1 MKTKISNNDIQN
13 PNRANCD
20 FLRNQDE
27 CACPA
32 KIKNL
37 NSKAPLLYKKGWR
50 RVGGDVC
57 IFVQDNSFEQCPYRL
72 INGKEV

>member
-1 MKTKISNNDIQN
+1 MKDYNVQN

-27 CACPA
+27 CACSA
-32 KIKNL
+32 KIKDFKNI
-37 NSKAPLLYKKGWR
+37 APTLYGMGKR

-57 IFVQDNSFEQCPYRL
+57 IFVQDNTYEQCPYRL
-72 INGKEV
+72 INGEEV